1 MAIRGRI
8 FSFPPTQPPEE
19 PVVSSTVIV
28 ASCTEKGSRLHIVF
42 EHVTFAV
49 TTVNGEGQIESI
61 KFYMLGDNDCT
72 LTDEAEELATVWN
85 AWCDARNVA
94 ASGGGR

>member
-1 MAIRGRI
+1 M
-8 FSFPPTQPPEE
+8 
-19 PVVSSTVIV
+19 SSTVNV
-28 ASCTEKGSRLHIVF
+28 ASCTENGSRFHVVF
-42 EHVTFAV
+42 EHVTFAM

-61 KFYMLGDNDCT
+61 KFFMLGDNDCMFT
-72 LTDEAEELATVWN
+72 EEAEELATAWN